1 MMTSRMRAV
10 SAVAAL
16 AVLDALRR
24 KDLYVMAILCALMIA
39 AGRVFAALGL
49 WGLETV
55 IKDIT
60 FSAVSL
66 CSIVLCILLATRQVP
81 EEISRRTLY
90 PLLARPIGRGEMLV
104 GKFLGT
110 LLMSWVALLLAS
122 GVALLSLASLRCPLG
137 PVVVQYVILRGFA
150 LAPIAALSICMSLYL
165 TPSAAVLVSVL
176 LTLGAATFARAST
189 LVGGDAGPVI
199 AAALRACD
207 WLMPRMDLF
216 DLGKKAAFDWGPVAA
231 WVIVDMALYAL
242 IYTVLPLAA
251 AVVRF
256 RRMAL

>member
-1 MMTSRMRAV
+1 MSGRLRAIG
-10 SAVAAL
+10 AVAHL

-24 KDLYVMAILCALMIA
+24 KDLYVMAILCGLMIA
-39 AGRVFAALGL
+39 AGWAFAAVGL

-55 IKDIT
+55 VKDIT
-60 FSAVSL
+60 FTAVSL
-66 CSIVLCILLATRQVP
+66 CSVLLCILLAARQVP

-110 LLMSWVALLLAS
+110 LWMSWVALLLAS
-122 GVALLSLASLRCPLG
+122 GVALISMAALHCPLG
-137 PVVVQYVILRGFA
+137 PVVVQYVILRAFA
-150 LAPIAALSICMSLYL
+150 LAPITALSICLSLYL
-165 TPSAAVLVSVL
+165 TPAAAVLVSAL
-176 LTLGAATFARAST
+176 LILGAPTFARAST
-189 LVGGDAGPVI
+189 LVGGDAGPLVAGI
-199 AAALRACD
+199 LHLLD
-207 WLMPRMDLF
+207 WVMPRMDLF

-231 WVIVDMALYAL
+231 WVIVDMAVYAA
-242 IYTVLPLAA
+242 IYTVLPLTA

>member
-1 MMTSRMRAV
+1 MTTRWRAV

-16 AVLDALRR
+16 AILDALRR
-24 KDLYVMAILCALMIA
+24 KDLYVMAILCGLMIA
-39 AGRVFAALGL
+39 AGWVFAAVGL
-49 WGLETV
+49 WGLDTV
-55 IKDIT
+55 IKDLT
-60 FSAVSL
+60 FTAVSL

-90 PLLARPIGRGEMLV
+90 PLLARPIGRGEMLL

-110 LLMSWVALLLAS
+110 LAMSWVALLLAS
-122 GVALLSLASLRCPLG
+122 GVALISLASLHCPLG
-137 PVVVQYVILRGFA
+137 PVVIQYIVLRGFA

-176 LTLGAATFARAST
+176 LTLGASTFARASS
-189 LVGGDAGPVI
+189 LVGGDAGSV
-199 AAALRACD
+199 AATALRACD

-242 IYTVLPLAA
+242 IYTALPLAA
-251 AVVRF
+251 AVARF

>member
-1 MMTSRMRAV
+1 MRTRWRAV
-10 SAVAAL
+10 TAVAAL

-24 KDLYVMAILCALMIA
+24 KDLYVMAILCGLMIA
-39 AGRVFAALGL
+39 AGWVFAAVGL
-49 WGLETV
+49 WGLDTV
-55 IKDIT
+55 IKDLT

-66 CSIVLCILLATRQVP
+66 CSILLCILLAARQVP

-90 PLLARPIGRGEMLV
+90 PLLARPIGRGEMLL

-110 LLMSWVALLLAS
+110 LAMSWVALLLAS
-122 GVALLSLASLRCPLG
+122 GVALISLTSLHCPLG
-137 PVVVQYVILRGFA
+137 PVVIQYIVLRGFA

-176 LTLGAATFARAST
+176 LTLGASTFARAST
-189 LVGGDAGPVI
+189 LVGGDAGS
-199 AAALRACD
+199 AAATALRACD

-251 AVVRF
+251 AVARF